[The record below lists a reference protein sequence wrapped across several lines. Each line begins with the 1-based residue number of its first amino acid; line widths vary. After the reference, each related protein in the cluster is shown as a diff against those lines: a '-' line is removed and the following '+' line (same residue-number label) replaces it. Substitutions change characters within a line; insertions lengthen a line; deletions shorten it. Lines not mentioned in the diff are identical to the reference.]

1 MQSGNAT
8 ARESRAERDNR
19 LTGQVTREIY
29 LGEIVE
35 YLVAVGGGEILVRT
49 LFGGVAKGD
58 TVTLSFLPE
67 QTIALAQA

>member
-1 MQSGNAT
+1 MHSP
-8 ARESRAERDNR
+8 
-19 LTGQVTREIY
+19 EI
-29 LGEIVE
+29 LAHGE